1 MSRRSVLMAIG
12 LLTLLAGWTPSSP
25 ARAQNVVVFVNGEP
39 ITAIDIEQRAKLI
52 MLSTRKKPSR
62 DEARDELINDKLKLK
77 EAKKF
82 GLELKQSDVDSAY
95 ASMATRMNLT
105 AEKLDRQL
113 ESSGI
118 RPETLKSRIKAD
130 FVWNQLVR
138 GRFQQNLIVGERD
151 LAAAAGTEGA
161 SEENFE
167 YQLRPIVLVVPRGS
181 AAAAVDARRREAEAL
196 RERAQSC
203 NDAVEMARALRGVA
217 VREMVTKVSAD
228 LPPNHRAVLDKTPV
242 GKMTPPEVTR
252 QGVEMVA
259 LCARQATTADTPKK
273 REAREKLF
281 AQKFE
286 KQSKAYLADIRKS
299 ALIEFR

>member
-12 LLTLLAGWTPSSP
+12 LLALLAGWTPSSR
-25 ARAQNVVVFVNGEP
+25 ALAQNVVVFVNGEP

-151 LAAAAGTEGA
+151 LAAAASTEGA

>member
-12 LLTLLAGWTPSSP
+12 LLTLLAGWTPSSR
-25 ARAQNVVVFVNGEP
+25 ALAQNVVVFVNGEP